1 MYVVYNSVFLYFI
14 LFIGMHVSSQVA
26 QMVHIILPDYNNHN
40 SIINTPVMDMI
51 RIYTRFFGYVLDLEW
66 TQQVLQNK
74 TTQY

>member
-26 QMVHIILPDYNNHN
+26 QMVHIITMYNHN

-66 TQQVLQNK
+66 TQQVL
-74 TTQY
+74 

>member
-26 QMVHIILPDYNNHN
+26 QMVHIITMYNHN

-51 RIYTRFFGYVLDLEW
+51 RIYTRFFGYVLDLEL
-66 TQQVLQNK
+66 TQQVL
-74 TTQY
+74 